1 MVGNLRCSFRGA
13 RVRNSWILLK
23 DPTPPMSDER
33 AMMSDPNGSV
43 RSVNSE
49 REVKTVAVSSV
60 LPPSVFFAMTEKTAN
75 ARMGDTIGEI

>member
-1 MVGNLRCSFRGA
+1 
-13 RVRNSWILLK
+13 
-23 DPTPPMSDER
+23 
-33 AMMSDPNGSV
+33 MSDPNGSV